1 VHPPPPPPTPPTH
14 TSPRP
19 TPVPK
24 LDHAALLHPA
34 RPLLCATHHH
44 PVAPLPH
51 LSNHTAPR
59 LPLPQKLTAIC
70 ERLVTGRLAQDDQR
84 LDQLY
89 VASLAQISDGGV
101 DSAAL
106 ALADPQQYSV
116 QLAEAVSGEQVVK
129 RGYGPAFDAVLAA
142 APPAAMTPE
151 GIKQG
156 HELVGGWCRRAGR
169 RQAVAACML
178 QWARWH
184 CWLQRD

>member
-1 VHPPPPPPTPPTH
+1 MVCCLMGSALVCWETSVDHQQPESCAKQCNPLTPDTPPTPT
-14 TSPRP
+14 P
-19 TPVPK
+19 TP
-24 LDHAALLHPA
+24 
-34 RPLLCATHHH
+34 T
-44 PVAPLPH
+44 PH
-51 LSNHTAPR
+51 LTRTRTHPIPHCSEPITTSASPTPPR

-89 VASLAQISDGGV
+89 VASLAQISDGDV

-129 RGYGPAFDAVLAA
+129 RGYGPAFDVVLAA

-156 HELVGGWCRRAGR
+156 HELVGCWCRPAG
-169 RQAVAACML
+169 
-178 QWARWH
+178 W
-184 CWLQRD
+184 